1 MSMPQI
7 FFIFGCGF
15 AFLGT
20 AAGAFG
26 AHSLKAVL
34 GTEML
39 VVFETGVRYQMYHAF
54 GLIAVAWAVQ
64 QWSHGLIGWAGRF
77 FVIGIVLFS
86 GSLYLLSLSG
96 TRWIGA
102 FTPLGGLALLI
113 GWLLLGWGAWRAKSS
128 RQ

>member
-7 FFIFGCGF
+7 FFILGCGF

-26 AHSLKAVL
+26 AHSLKATL
-34 GTEML
+34 EADRLM
-39 VVFETGVRYQMYHAF
+39 VFETGVRYQMYHAF

-64 QWSHGLIGWAGRF
+64 QWSHGSIRWAGRF
-77 FVIGIVLFS
+77 FVVGIVLFS

-96 TRWIGA
+96 TRWIGV
-102 FTPLGGLALLI
+102 FTPLGGLAFLI
-113 GWLLLGWGAWRAKSS
+113 GWLLLGWGT
-128 RQ
+128 RQGKRQT